1 MEKKFY
7 TAKYDRVFKT
17 IFCSNEK
24 LLKEF
29 MERLLDIKID
39 TIEYLRNEINVNNVN
54 EKVKT
59 VDLLLL
65 INKEYYHIEINTNH
79 DSFIPFRN
87 LLYFFSIIINN
98 VKRGKTYDNKTNFVH
113 IDLSYGL
120 KNNNQIKNVFYL
132 QDENGNKYV
141 DNIKAIVYN
150 MDVINNLKDEELI
163 QKYKFLMMLDMQE
176 DELKKLIKGD
186 DLFMKEF
193 SKKVLELNSDE
204 KWPSLF
210 TREEDYE
217 ICANT
222 KYKEGMEKGLEE
234 GMEKGLEEGKENT
247 KFEIAREMKKKNFNI
262 KDIIEITKL
271 SENQIM
277 ML

>member
-1 MEKKFY
+1 
-7 TAKYDRVFKT
+7 
-17 IFCSNEK
+17 
-24 LLKEF
+24 
-29 MERLLDIKID
+29 
-39 TIEYLRNEINVNNVN
+39 
-54 EKVKT
+54 
-59 VDLLLL
+59 
-65 INKEYYHIEINTNH
+65 
-79 DSFIPFRN
+79 
-87 LLYFFSIIINN
+87 
-98 VKRGKTYDNKTNFVH
+98 
-113 IDLSYGL
+113 
-120 KNNNQIKNVFYL
+120 
-132 QDENGNKYV
+132 
-141 DNIKAIVYN
+141 
-150 MDVINNLKDEELI
+150 MDVINNLKDKELI

-186 DLFMKEF
+186 DLFMEEF

-234 GMEKGLEEGKENT
+234 GIEKGKEKGLEEGRENT